1 VRGTPRV
8 LVAAVR
14 AIPQVRDRD
23 AYKLTLIAQLFR
35 GEREDRL
42 AALGEA
48 YVASLEAGLRPE
60 LLDRLR
66 WHQAEGHATV
76 LVSASLGA
84 YLRPLAERLGLDA
97 ALAVELVVGADGRL
111 TGEVVGGLNTRG
123 PEKVSRL
130 RAWLAERHGPDAE
143 VELWAYGDSSG
154 DEQLLALADH
164 PTWVGKRATRA
175 GVRPAG
181 DGG

>member
-130 RAWLAERHGPDAE
+130 RAWVAQRYGPDAD

-175 GVRPAG
+175 GAPPAG